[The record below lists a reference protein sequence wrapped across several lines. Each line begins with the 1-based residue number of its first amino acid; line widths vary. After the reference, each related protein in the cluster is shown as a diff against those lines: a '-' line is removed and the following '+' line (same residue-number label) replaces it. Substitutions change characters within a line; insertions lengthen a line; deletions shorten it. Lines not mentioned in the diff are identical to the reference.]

1 MGANKCKIHDDYPK
15 VQIVQDKK
23 GKRLREPRELI
34 DSFYTYRKQ
43 SDMKMGKFVRKRHL
57 VLDCIRV
64 PFL

>member
-1 MGANKCKIHDDYPK
+1 MSANKCKIHVDYPK

-43 SDMKMGKFVRKRHL
+43 SDMKIGKFVRMSYNL
-57 VLDCIRV
+57 PIRIGI
-64 PFL
+64 